1 MFLKEQLELSKYSL
15 FLSEAV
21 EVTKTHLFI
30 NLDRAE
36 YCFDL
41 AYEYR
46 WEKLRRQFEKY
57 TLNRDAL
64 FEWYPD
70 DALAGILGCDF
81 TGYLWQFG
89 DPGIW
94 LAGKYLAHIDAV
106 PVREQV
112 TQHLAFR
119 STREIETIFYAF
131 IDHSFLLRQVKR
143 NYKKIKT
150 SKNRLD
156 DLLQKFENR
165 QPLI

>member
-1 MFLKEQLELSKYSL
+1 MFLKEQLDLSDYSL
-15 FLSEAV
+15 FLNDAK

-30 NLDRAE
+30 NLDRGL

-41 AYEYR
+41 AYAYR

-57 TLNRDAL
+57 SLYRDAL
-64 FEWYPD
+64 FEWHPED
-70 DALAGILGCDF
+70 TLAAILGCDF
-81 TGYLWQFG
+81 IGYRWQFG

-94 LAGKYLAHIDAV
+94 LAGKHLAHFDAI
-106 PVREQV
+106 PSRERT

-131 IDHSFLLRQVKR
+131 IDHSFLYAQAKR

-150 SKNRLD
+150 AKNRLN
-156 DLLQKFENR
+156 DLLQKFKHH